1 MASDLA
7 AHYITL
13 ILIPMNHYYHVYTL
27 QEVELTPST
36 TVLDFTARL
45 NTLINMP
52 DTLMTGFALMCD
64 WPGVHEASCCCPFPE
79 SKVCDII
86 SMWSSSL
93 EELNYSPATSH
104 VQAKQQRRDIMF
116 TYQRR

>member
-1 MASDLA
+1 
-7 AHYITL
+7 
-13 ILIPMNHYYHVYTL
+13 MNQLSSLPRTHTL